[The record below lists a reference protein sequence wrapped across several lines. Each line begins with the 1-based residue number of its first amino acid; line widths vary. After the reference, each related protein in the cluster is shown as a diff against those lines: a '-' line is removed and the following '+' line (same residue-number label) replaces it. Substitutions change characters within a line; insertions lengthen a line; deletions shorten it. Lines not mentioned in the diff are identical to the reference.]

1 MEKVADISGEIA
13 AIVLA
18 AGMSTRMGR
27 QKLLLPWNGKTI
39 IEAIILNIKK
49 ASLNPIIAV
58 TGKNDWQ
65 LNSLLKKFGVH
76 QIVNPDY
83 LNGSMLVSLQKGI
96 LATNNTKSK
105 AFMIFL
111 GDQPSVQVE
120 TIQEILK
127 AYENTGS
134 AIIVPSYQFHMG
146 HPWLVDRKLWSEI
159 LQLSEP
165 FTLRDFLRNNKKSIQ
180 YVTVNS
186 ETILQDIDTPEQYS
200 KIITS

>member
-1 MEKVADISGEIA
+1 
-13 AIVLA
+13 
-18 AGMSTRMGR
+18 
-27 QKLLLPWNGKTI
+27 
-39 IEAIILNIKK
+39 
-49 ASLNPIIAV
+49 
-58 TGKNDWQ
+58 
-65 LNSLLKKFGVH
+65 
-76 QIVNPDY
+76 VNPDY

-127 AYENTGS
+127 AYKDTGS
-134 AIIVPSYQFHMG
+134 VIVAPSYHFHLG
-146 HPWLVDRKLWSEI
+146 HPWLVDSKLWSEI
-159 LQLSEP
+159 LGLSEP
-165 FTLRDFLRNNKKSIQ
+165 STLRDFLRSNKKSIQ

-186 ETILQDIDTPEQYS
+186 QTILQDIDTPEQYS